1 MAMAATPKSGAAP
14 APASLAV
21 ECCGVCKFG
30 QGIPEDLTLTEC
42 FGGPPTPVIA
52 GMTPQ
57 GPQIVLIRARLPRS
71 HRPCALFQRKP
82 AFLAG

>member
-1 MAMAATPKSGAAP
+1 MIQPKPTAAP
-14 APASLAV
+14 ESLPA
-21 ECCGVCKFG
+21 ECCGVCKYN
-30 QGIPEDLTLTEC
+30 QAIPEDLTLVEC
-42 FGGPPTPVIA
+42 YGSAPTPVIA
-52 GMTPQ
+52 GMTPS